1 MWPGVYA
8 RTGLTLACSQREKV
22 GAYAACQCLHW
33 PPFMSCTL
41 LDVPP
46 TWPFRWGLV
55 PYIHTYIRTYIHT
68 YIHTYI
74 SRGAAPLCVAGVALG
89 DVHLDYMQGRFAWQ
103 APHWWHLVTYT
114 LISRGTRCGT
124 ISRPWRQQ
132 LIMTIYQVW
141 LPATGHAERVRKI
154 CGFARKSAEHY
165 FGQRKYGEHTIA
177 LIEGSAI
184 KDLSGS
190 NVGKKTIR
198 AWWNSKKASE
208 TRRET

>member
-1 MWPGVYA
+1 M
-8 RTGLTLACSQREKV
+8 
-22 GAYAACQCLHW
+22 
-33 PPFMSCTL
+33 
-41 LDVPP
+41 
-46 TWPFRWGLV
+46 
-55 PYIHTYIRTYIHT
+55 HTYINTHT

-190 NVGKKTIR
+190 NVGKKT
-198 AWWNSKKASE
+198 SE
-208 TRRET
+208 PGGARRRRVRHVVRPSVQHTPLDPTKNFRGKHILFLFWPSVTSHYLVEETPPPCKTNGQVTI

>member
-41 LDVPP
+41 LYVPP

-55 PYIHTYIRTYIHT
+55 PYIHTYIHTYTHT
-68 YIHTYI
+68 YIHTYL
-74 SRGAAPLCVAGVALG
+74 GAPR
-89 DVHLDYMQGRFAWQ
+89 HFAWQ
-103 APHWWHLVTYT
+103 AWHLVTST
-114 LISRGTRCGT
+114 LITCKVVLRGRRLTDGT
-124 ISRPWRQQ
+124 WWHTPWFHVARGVAQSHVPWRQQ

-177 LIEGSAI
+177 LIQGSAI

-190 NVGKKTIR
+190 DVGKKTIR
-198 AWWNSKKASE
+198 AWWSSKKASE